1 MTVLQQEKK
10 IEPVKVDLRHYLSGD
25 EKLGHRVYLQTNP
38 RRNRRLPAVYMG
50 GLATNI
56 LIPAGKLHGKYKFAL
71 LESVLEFILQ
81 ESQNLRKIL
90 WFGLIVQ
97 DQQNDV
103 QDVFRRI
110 SVLFL
115 QNHFPQLAR
124 FLGTQLP
131 VPVVKGLLHSV
142 T

>member
-56 LIPAGKLHGKYKFAL
+56 LIPAGKLHGKYK
-71 LESVLEFILQ
+71 IY
-81 ESQNLRKIL
+81 
-90 WFGLIVQ
+90 
-97 DQQNDV
+97 
-103 QDVFRRI
+103 FRRQYGE
-110 SVLFL
+110 SCECCC
-115 QNHFPQLAR
+115 
-124 FLGTQLP
+124 GKCE
-131 VPVVKGLLHSV
+131 VV
-142 T
+142 